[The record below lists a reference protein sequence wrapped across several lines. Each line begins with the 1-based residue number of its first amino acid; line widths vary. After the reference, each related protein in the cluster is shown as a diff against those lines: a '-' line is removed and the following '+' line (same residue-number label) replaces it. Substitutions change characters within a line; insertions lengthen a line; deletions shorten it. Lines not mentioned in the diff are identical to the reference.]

1 MPRDPMY
8 CTPLARSSAPRRS
21 LSRGRTAVLNLSLAT
36 GIAGAVA
43 LGSASTAAKAPRS
56 QPPLALSA
64 SASGGRLV
72 AHQEGPDTQIRLARQ
87 AAATL
92 RAGAAQRQAAEA
104 VAARAARARQVATD
118 LRASR
123 SRRAALLAS
132 SPQDIARALLADRG
146 ESGQFDCLD
155 QLWTRESEWQVQNTN
170 PSSGAY
176 GIPQSLPAS
185 KMAAAGD
192 DWRTNP
198 ETQIRWGL
206 GYIDGRYGSPC
217 AAWSHSQSY
226 NWY

>member
-21 LSRGRTAVLNLSLAT
+21 LSRGRTAVLNLGLAT

-64 SASGGRLV
+64 SATGGHLV
-72 AHQEGPDTQIRLARQ
+72 APRQGLDSRSRLAPRGTATLLAGAARQ
-87 AAATL
+87 AA
-92 RAGAAQRQAAEA
+92 E
-104 VAARAARARQVATD
+104 VAAARTARARHVAAD

-185 KMAAAGD
+185 KMASAGD

>member
-64 SASGGRLV
+64 SASGGHLV
-72 AHQEGPDTQIRLARQ
+72 APSESRDTEIRLARQ
-87 AAATL
+87 GTATL
-92 RAGAAQRQAAEA
+92 LAGAARQAAEVA
-104 VAARAARARQVATD
+104 AARAARARQVAAD